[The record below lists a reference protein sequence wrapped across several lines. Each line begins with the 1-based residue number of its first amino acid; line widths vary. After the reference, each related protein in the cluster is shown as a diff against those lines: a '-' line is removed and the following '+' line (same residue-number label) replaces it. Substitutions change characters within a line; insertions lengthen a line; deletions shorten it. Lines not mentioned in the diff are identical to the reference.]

1 MIKYFFYSIGGV
13 ILLVWM
19 LIFLVGSL
27 WVLRIALDECMTTWR
42 VNMTDWW
49 KDVPED
55 VKRAVKS
62 IENRQRYI
70 RKLRDEGKMSPE
82 KHIEEI
88 EKLEKR
94 LDDVERLS
102 RV

>member
-1 MIKYFFYSIGGV
+1 MTYFFYSLSGA

-19 LIFLVGSL
+19 LVFLAGSL
-27 WVLRIALDECMTTWR
+27 WVLRIALDECFNTWR
-42 VNMTDWW
+42 INMSDLW

-70 RKLRDEGKMSPE
+70 RKLRDQGKMSPE

-102 RV
+102 NG